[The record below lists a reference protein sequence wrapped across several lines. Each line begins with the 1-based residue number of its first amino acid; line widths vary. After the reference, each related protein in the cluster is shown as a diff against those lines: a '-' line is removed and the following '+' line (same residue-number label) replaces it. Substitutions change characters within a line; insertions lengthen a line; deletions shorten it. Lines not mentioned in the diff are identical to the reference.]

1 MDYSIIGKKIREL
14 RKAIGITQGE
24 LADGICTQA
33 LVSRMEKG
41 DIYPSATVLYRIS
54 QKLGVDVNYF
64 FEIGSTERF
73 DYIKNVE
80 RLLNN
85 YRFKLQ
91 YDELIELVRK
101 EEKNPI
107 FINHKEN
114 KQLLE
119 WNKAIYIAEVEN
131 DKDRAISVLLDAYQL
146 TADQK
151 RAMSEREM
159 RLQLSLGNFLS
170 LQDKYEE
177 ALAVYERVQDVLGP
191 NPYLQDKSIQ
201 TRIYYHTAR
210 ILTRLGRYDESMEYC
225 KKGLKWT
232 IGEERLFGIADLF
245 YQIGFNLE
253 MKGELEASLPYFQ
266 KARNYFHIQK
276 NTKFVDFIDG
286 KIGEVEEKLTVE
298 WEKQH
303 K

>member
-276 NTKFVDFIDG
+276 NTKFVEFIDG

>member
-114 KQLLE
+114 RQLLE

-131 DKDRAISVLLDAYQL
+131 DKDRAISVLLDAYHL
-146 TADQK
+146 TADPK

-177 ALAVYERVQDVLGP
+177 ALAVYERVQDALGP

-225 KKGLKWT
+225 RKGLKWT

-253 MKGELEASLPYFQ
+253 LKGELEDSLPYFQ
-266 KARNYFHIQK
+266 KGAELLSYPK
-276 NTKFVDFIDG
+276 EY
-286 KIGEVEEKLTVE
+286 EVCRL
-298 WEKQH
+298 H
-303 K
+303 